1 MGDGCCMGQNVI
13 IKTFPTKP
21 PLLGLVWQ
29 QSDSQ
34 RHTYLLLCEED
45 VCVTQLKK
53 EKKKKMQLPPEFRF
67 LPPTNHQSFPSPTPN
82 LGASGSGGEQ
92 MEGKRVRYREFNET
106 RALPGGKCSWMVLW
120 GESGKSLR
128 TEVAGEL
135 NHIKCIEFCTVVKED
150 TSSLHGTPAHQNSQS
165 GGD

>member
-1 MGDGCCMGQNVI
+1 MGQNVI

-53 EKKKKMQLPPEFRF
+53 EKKK
-67 LPPTNHQSFPSPTPN
+67 N
-82 LGASGSGGEQ
+82 
-92 MEGKRVRYREFNET
+92 
-106 RALPGGKCSWMVLW
+106 
-120 GESGKSLR
+120 
-128 TEVAGEL
+128 
-135 NHIKCIEFCTVVKED
+135 VV
-150 TSSLHGTPAHQNSQS
+150 TT
-165 GGD
+165 